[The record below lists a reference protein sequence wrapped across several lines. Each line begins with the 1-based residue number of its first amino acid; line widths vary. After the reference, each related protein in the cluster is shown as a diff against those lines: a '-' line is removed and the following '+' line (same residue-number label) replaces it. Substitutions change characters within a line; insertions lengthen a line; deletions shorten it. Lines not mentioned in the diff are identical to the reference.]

1 MSGKLIIFNKFD
13 ADLKKLWVTFENQK
27 ENPFLNY
34 DVNKIWHDI
43 LGQKYKLKI
52 LTDMKSFIA
61 PIVIKDNIAYFC
73 GGKDVFDF
81 HNLIYDNNINNQS
94 IKLILDHLFIYDKVL
109 KIELNSI
116 LQKSHLHDC
125 LINFQA
131 VSYTHLTLP
140 TNREV

>member
-34 DVNKIWHDI
+34 DVNKMWHDI
-43 LGQKYKLKI
+43 LGQNYKLNI

-61 PIVIKDNIAYFC
+61 PIAIKDNIAYFC
-73 GGKDVFDF
+73 GSKDVFDF
-81 HNLIYDNNINNQS
+81 HNLIYDKNINNQS
-94 IKLILDHLFIYDKVL
+94 IKLIIDHLLIYDKVL

-116 LQKSHLHDC
+116 IQKSHLHDC
-125 LINFQA
+125 LINLQDD
-131 VSYTHLTLP
+131 
-140 TNREV
+140 